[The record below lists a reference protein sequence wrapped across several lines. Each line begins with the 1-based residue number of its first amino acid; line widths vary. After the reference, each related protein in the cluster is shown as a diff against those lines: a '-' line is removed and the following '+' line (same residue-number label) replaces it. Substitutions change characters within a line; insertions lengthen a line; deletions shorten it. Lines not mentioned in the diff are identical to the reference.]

1 MRQIIV
7 FGANSVRIDS
17 TNNSNIQSPLPGSN
31 ASQQAA
37 GPAGAQQTAPSGRP
51 ETTEVVHESY
61 IRRAVAS
68 DDVDLQAVAEAKKLL
83 ESGQLDTPGAIAQAA
98 ENIVIRG
105 I

>member
-1 MRQIIV
+1 M
-7 FGANSVRIDS
+7 RIDS
-17 TNNSNIQSPLPGSN
+17 TNNTNIQSPLAGSN
-31 ASQQAA
+31 VS
-37 GPAGAQQTAPSGRP
+37 QQTAGAAGAEQTAQAGRP
-51 ETTEVVHESY
+51 QTTEAVHESY

-83 ESGQLDTPGAIAQAA
+83 ESGQLETPGAIARAA